1 MRLRYLVTWLQRFF
15 EVNSIVF
22 SRLLPAL
29 WRYMRGRP
37 THGAELMRDGL
48 EKIGGCFI
56 KLGQIMSLQI
66 DTLPKE
72 YCDALLTLLDRVPTC
87 TGEQV
92 DQIIS
97 AELGGF
103 PKDIFGTFE
112 YEAIGSASIGQVHRA
127 TLKDG
132 TPVAVKVQR
141 PGVRQAFQRDLQ
153 LMRTFIARAGANSPS
168 SIALHSDDSERGR
181 LSRFV

>member
-15 EVNSIVF
+15 GGNSIVF
-22 SRLLPAL
+22 SRLLLAL
-29 WRYMRGRP
+29 WRLLLGRP

-87 TGEQV
+87 TREQV
-92 DQIIS
+92 DEIIL
-97 AELGGF
+97 AELG
-103 PKDIFGTFE
+103 
-112 YEAIGSASIGQVHRA
+112 
-127 TLKDG
+127 
-132 TPVAVKVQR
+132 
-141 PGVRQAFQRDLQ
+141 
-153 LMRTFIARAGANSPS
+153 
-168 SIALHSDDSERGR
+168 ALPT
-181 LSRFV
+181 